1 MHRFTARAA
10 VGTAIALCAL
20 ALTGIAIAIS
30 GSVAG
35 LVPWL
40 ILWGLCSGPVYVG
53 LTRAS
58 IGNTVEQDRGTASAM
73 FESTSHI
80 GGAIAISVY
89 LSLLGTG
96 LSYRSTE
103 LIGALVVASGA
114 ASAFLI
120 LRGRDRPEDPSPASS
135 RCAVE

>member
-58 IGNTVEQDRGTASAM
+58 IGNTVEQDRGTASANRRA
-73 FESTSHI
+73 TS
-80 GGAIAISVY
+80 AARSRYRYTRACSV
-89 LSLLGTG
+89 
-96 LSYRSTE
+96 
-103 LIGALVVASGA
+103 A
-114 ASAFLI
+114 
-120 LRGRDRPEDPSPASS
+120 D
-135 RCAVE
+135 